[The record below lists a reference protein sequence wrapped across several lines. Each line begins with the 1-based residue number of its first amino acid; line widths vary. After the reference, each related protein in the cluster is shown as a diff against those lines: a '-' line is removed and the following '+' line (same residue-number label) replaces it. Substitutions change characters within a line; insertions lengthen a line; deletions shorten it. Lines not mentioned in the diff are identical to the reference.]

1 MKNYVMNMETLKIEL
16 YFEKSEFDALDDSLK
31 KELKS
36 TFLWSRAKGAWVSRA
51 KEPNLWKAK
60 RVAEKLG
67 FTEEERHGER
77 LSYAEQLER
86 KAERAEARAD
96 RMEGYAA
103 NAEKRAESLQK
114 EFNEYSRDW
123 SWLTQPII
131 AGHSG
136 SQRFAKQ
143 RQAVM
148 DRYDKGFEEYRKS
161 DYFKDRA
168 ETARRTA
175 SMKELKDPV
184 YLERR
189 IKECKAEIKKCE
201 GFVVNYENML
211 YKMEQGE
218 EVKRWNGDVI
228 SMKEVSEYLRN
239 VMERMEAAMDKQA
252 FMENCLEEI
261 GGIKFSRENIKVGY
275 IVNTARWGRCEI
287 VKANPTTVLI
297 KTERGSHLQESYG
310 AILEILVA
318 EEKKNDEQHP
328 YKVGEILAHYSICGK
343 RMICAYKVVKIT
355 AKTVKLAPLAIQDG
369 IIDPDKVIGKEIT
382 RKPSV
387 KIWNGEWA
395 VYDGD
400 WQLHRVS
407 EDQLAKA
414 N

>member
-16 YFEKSEFDALDDSLK
+16 YFEKSEYDALTDEQK

-36 TFLWSRAKGAWVSRA
+36 NFLWSRAKGAWVSRA
-51 KEPNLWKAK
+51 KEPNLWRAK
-60 RVAEKLG
+60 HAAEKLG
-67 FTEEERHGER
+67 FTEEERQGER

-86 KAERAEARAD
+86 KAERAEARAE

-103 NAEKRAESLQK
+103 NAEKRAEVLQK
-114 EFNEYSRDW
+114 EYNENRRDW

-131 AGHSG
+131 PGHSG

-161 DYFKDRA
+161 EYFKDRA

-189 IKECKAEIKKCE
+189 IKECKSEIRKCE

-211 YKMEQGE
+211 YRMEQGE
-218 EVKRWNGDVI
+218 EVKRWNGEVI
-228 SMKEVSEYLRN
+228 SMEEVTKYLKN

-252 FMENCLEEI
+252 FLENCLDEI
-261 GGIKFSRENIKVGY
+261 GGIKFSSANLKVGY
-275 IVNTARWGRCEI
+275 IVNVARWGSCEI
-287 VKANPTTVLI
+287 VKTNPTTVDV
-297 KTERGSHLQESYG
+297 KTERGSLLRESYG
-310 AILEILVA
+310 SIVEILVA
-318 EEKKNDEQHP
+318 AEKKNDEQHP
-328 YKVGEILAHYSICGK
+328 YKVGEILAHYSICGS
-343 RMICAYKVVKIT
+343 RIISAYKVVKTT
-355 AKTVKLAPLAIQDG
+355 AKTIRLAPLAVQNGVINTDE
-369 IIDPDKVIGKEIT
+369 VIGKEVT
-382 RKPSV
+382 RKPAI
-387 KIWNGEWA
+387 KAWNNEWA

-400 WQLHRVS
+400 WRLHKVKA
-407 EDQLAKA
+407 EELAKA